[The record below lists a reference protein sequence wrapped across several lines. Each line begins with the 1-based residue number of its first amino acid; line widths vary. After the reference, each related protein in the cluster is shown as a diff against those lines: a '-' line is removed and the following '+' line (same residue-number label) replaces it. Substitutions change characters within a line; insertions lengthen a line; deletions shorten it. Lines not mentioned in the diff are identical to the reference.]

1 MERSVLARGCRMRDG
16 RPILYR
22 VPDFEPSTEPCAELP
37 PARPCGMEP
46 PAVPPPSGTPS
57 PEVPPAGAVSAG
69 GSSAGALSPGPS
81 SAGRLSP
88 GAQSP
93 GAQSPGA
100 LSAEAPSGRMLSPGA
115 QPPAPGTPSV
125 RAGTRRS
132 NSGRGAKPAPSESPG
147 AVSAPPASTC
157 APAETPAGCRPRIDR
172 KSLRANRSAPAGIRR
187 AHRAGHT
194 ADARTEP
201 SEARAFA
208 GRAIRIL
215 LEVLDRRRPVAQLN
229 TLCAP
234 ALVHTVGVL
243 VAGDHA
249 PSRTLGTAALTKF
262 RLFPADGHAFELI
275 AMYQRGP
282 RRLALAGRVEHT
294 ATGWKLTALR
304 LA

>member
-1 MERSVLARGCRMRDG
+1 MRDG

-22 VPDFEPSTEPCAELP
+22 VPDFEPSTEPCGGLL
-37 PARPCGMEP
+37 PARPCGIEP
-46 PAVPPPSGTPS
+46 PAVPPPSITPG
-57 PEVPPAGAVSAG
+57 VPSAGAQSPVS
-69 GSSAGALSPGPS
+69 SSAGTLSSGAPSGGAQSPGAPSAGTLSLGAS

-88 GAQSP
+88 GAS
-93 GAQSPGA
+93 
-100 LSAEAPSGRMLSPGA
+100 SAETPSGRTFSPGT
-115 QPPAPGTPSV
+115 QPSAPGPPTV
-125 RAGTRRS
+125 QVGIRRNKRGCGT
-132 NSGRGAKPAPSESPG
+132 KPAPSESPG
-147 AVSAPPASTC
+147 ALSTTPASTC

-187 AHRAGHT
+187 AHRAAHT
-194 ADARTEP
+194 ADDRTEP
-201 SEARAFA
+201 SEAREFA

-229 TLCAP
+229 SLCVP
-234 ALVHTVGVL
+234 ALVHTVGAL

-249 PSRTLGTAALTKF
+249 PSRTLGAAVLTKF
-262 RLFPADGHAFELI
+262 RLFPADDHAFELI

-304 LA
+304 LT

>member
-1 MERSVLARGCRMRDG
+1 M
-16 RPILYR
+16 
-22 VPDFEPSTEPCAELP
+22 
-37 PARPCGMEP
+37 
-46 PAVPPPSGTPS
+46 
-57 PEVPPAGAVSAG
+57 
-69 GSSAGALSPGPS
+69 
-81 SAGRLSP
+81 
-88 GAQSP
+88 
-93 GAQSPGA
+93 
-100 LSAEAPSGRMLSPGA
+100 
-115 QPPAPGTPSV
+115 

-147 AVSAPPASTC
+147 AVSAAPASTC

-262 RLFPADGHAFELI
+262 RLFPAGDHAFELI

-282 RRLALAGRVEHT
+282 RRLALAGRVDHT

-304 LA
+304 LT

>member
-1 MERSVLARGCRMRDG
+1 MRDG

-22 VPDFEPSTEPCAELP
+22 VPDFEPSTEPCRGLP
-37 PARPCGMEP
+37 PVRPCGIEP
-46 PAVPPPSGTPS
+46 PAVPPPSITPGAPSGGAQS
-57 PEVPPAGAVSAG
+57 PGAPSAG
-69 GSSAGALSPGPS
+69 TLSLGAS

-88 GAQSP
+88 GAS
-93 GAQSPGA
+93 
-100 LSAEAPSGRMLSPGA
+100 SAETPSGRTFSPGT
-115 QPPAPGTPSV
+115 QPSAPGTPTV
-125 RAGTRRS
+125 QVGIRRNKRGCGT
-132 NSGRGAKPAPSESPG
+132 KPAPSESPG
-147 AVSAPPASTC
+147 ALSTTPASTC

-194 ADARTEP
+194 PDARTEP
-201 SEARAFA
+201 SEAREFA

-229 TLCAP
+229 SLCVP

-249 PSRTLGTAALTKF
+249 PSRTLGAAVLTKF
-262 RLFPADGHAFELI
+262 RLFPADDHAFELI

-304 LA
+304 LT